1 MNPQPSEQF
10 IDPLSRLRFDVESGH
25 IWLDEHRMLL
35 LHTRALGAF
44 RKELLDSL
52 GAERARGLLVR
63 MGFASGQQDAELA
76 KKLVGAGTL
85 EDVFLLGPR
94 LHMIEGVARVSIV
107 KSDLDLAN
115 GRFYGEFIWENS
127 WEAETH
133 VQDFGIGQDPACWTQ
148 IGYASGYVTAFMNR
162 FVVFKEV
169 DCIGKG
175 DRHCSI
181 VGKLAEEWRDAED
194 YIRMFR
200 PDSIVGQ
207 LLELQE
213 EVAQLRASLHGGPP
227 AGNLIGASPGFK
239 AAFELIQKAAP
250 QPINVLLL
258 GETGVGKEMFARWI
272 HEHSPRADKPF
283 VPVNC
288 AAMPNELIEAELF
301 GVEKG
306 AYTGAQRSRSGRFE
320 RAHGGTLFLDELGEL
335 SPAAQ
340 AKLLRALQ
348 TGEIE
353 RLGDDGTRKVDV
365 RLIAATNVNL
375 AQAAKDGRFRPDLY
389 YRINT
394 YPVTIP
400 PLRERRVD
408 IAPLVEAMIEKY
420 AVLYHKKLKG
430 LTDRAAKMVQEYEWP
445 GNIRELENMI
455 ERGVLLAPANGRIE
469 ISHLFAGADYPPP
482 EMARVGAGGML
493 DGSPPCRLEEVL
505 AQKLDEGFDWNEHE
519 AKVFALAARKA
530 GGNLA
535 KAARLLGVSRR
546 QMAYRMG
553 RIGPAGE

>member
-1 MNPQPSEQF
+1 MKPEPSDQF
-10 IDPLSRLRFDVESGH
+10 IDPLSRLRFDVESGN

-44 RKELLDSL
+44 RKELLNSL

-107 KSDLDLAN
+107 KSELDLAS

-133 VQDFGIGQDPACWTQ
+133 VQDFGVGQEPACWTQ

-181 VGKLAEEWRDAED
+181 VGKPAEEWRDAED

-227 AGNLIGASPGFK
+227 AGNLIGISPGFK

-272 HEHSPRADKPF
+272 HEHSPRAQKPF

-288 AAMPNELIEAELF
+288 AAMPNELIESELF
-301 GVEKG
+301 GVERG
-306 AYTGAQRSRSGRFE
+306 AYTGAQRSRPGRFE

-353 RLGDDGTRKVDV
+353 RLGDDSTRKVDV

-375 AQAAKDGRFRPDLY
+375 AQAARDGRFRPDLY

-400 PLRERRVD
+400 PLRERPVD
-408 IAPLVEAMIEKY
+408 IPPLVAAMIEKY

-430 LTDRAAKMVQEYEWP
+430 LTDRAAKMLQQYEWP
-445 GNIRELENMI
+445 GNVRELENMI

-469 ISHLFAGADYPPP
+469 ISHLFAGVDFPPP
-482 EMARVGAGGML
+482 ETARVGASGTL
-493 DGSPPCRLEEVL
+493 DGSVPCQLDEVL
-505 AQKLDEGFDWNEHE
+505 ARKLDEGFDWNEHE

-553 RIGPAGE
+553 RIGPARE